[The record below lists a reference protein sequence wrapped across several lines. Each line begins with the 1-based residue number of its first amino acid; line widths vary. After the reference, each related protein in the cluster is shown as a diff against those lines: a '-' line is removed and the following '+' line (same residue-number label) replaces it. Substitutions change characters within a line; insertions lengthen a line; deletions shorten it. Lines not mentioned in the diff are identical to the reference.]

1 MQDAISGTGFATA
14 ALGFFFGALAILT
27 LTNFVQAWIEKER
40 KYLSYGIYLLLACS
54 GCAYWLYRPQVS
66 LELLSLIML
75 TCSAHLTF
83 SRYYFHCRKNF
94 NQWYQ
99 YLLTLSF
106 LGPLLLIPLH
116 VFSSSSLALVCAY
129 TSVTLVSTFAL
140 AIYTSTRGFGRSR
153 SYIFTRVCAT
163 PVGLMLVVMT
173 LGFIA
178 NTLAIFTAML
188 VALLVDAAITTY
200 TLVQRQ
206 VRHMNQRLQSHYNL
220 SAERQHKR
228 QQGNSLRQISH
239 DIRTPISGVI
249 GMSEL
254 LQGTSLSRSQRDQVK
269 IIQRTGESLLRWLNG
284 VSDWAALQAGR
295 LEFKDVPFD
304 FAAVI
309 SDCTDALS
317 EIASE
322 RHVSIQT
329 VLDQRLPALVKG
341 DPERLQQ
348 VLRGLFEFALYYSEQ
363 GQLNFCAT
371 LTGEKNRWLLELTDT
386 HSGLRPEDLK
396 GLDSV
401 FDEQSPVEM
410 SAFQRNWCLAVRL
423 SEMMH
428 GGLGIHFG
436 ADDDPNSCDSGA
448 VRFRCELQLP
458 RHTLLS
464 HSEAKYDELLKNK
477 RLLVVDDSASSRKI
491 VAKRAEQWQMRVSA
505 APSGE
510 EAFAMLTTVA
520 NLGGR
525 FDVVVLDFDMP
536 GMSGLEL
543 AEKIYRDQRLG
554 SPALVMLSGA
564 STAPKIDT
572 ASAAGIRR
580 VLSKPISAQT
590 LKITL
595 AEELTMSKSRSREP
609 MPTPID
615 TPIAV

>member
-1 MQDAISGTGFATA
+1 MQDAISGAGFAIA
-14 ALGFFFGALAILT
+14 ALGFFFGALAILI

-54 GCAYWLYRPQVS
+54 SCAYWLYRPQPS
-66 LELLSLIML
+66 AELLSLIML

-94 NQWYQ
+94 NQWYRF
-99 YLLTLSF
+99 LLTLSL
-106 LGPLLLIPLH
+106 LGPILLVPLH
-116 VFSSSSLALVCAY
+116 LFSNSSLALVCAY
-129 TSVTLVSTFAL
+129 TSITLISTFAL
-140 AIYTSTRGFGRSR
+140 AIFTSTRGFGRSR
-153 SYIFTRVCAT
+153 SYILTRVCAT
-163 PVGLMLVVMT
+163 PVGLMLIAMT
-173 LGFIA
+173 LGLINSNPPVFIA
-178 NTLAIFTAML
+178 ILI
-188 VALLVDAAITTY
+188 VLLVDAAITTY

-206 VRHMNQRLQSHYNL
+206 VRHINQRLQSHYNL

-228 QQGNSLRQISH
+228 QQGSSLRQISH

-254 LQGTSLSRSQRDQVK
+254 LQSTSLSRSQRDQVK

-304 FAAVI
+304 FSAVI
-309 SDCTDALS
+309 RDCTDALE
-317 EIASE
+317 EIANE
-322 RHVSIQT
+322 RHVTIQS
-329 VLDQRLPALVKG
+329 VLDQRLPTLVKG

-428 GGLGIHFG
+428 GGLDIHFG
-436 ADDDPNSCDSGA
+436 TDNDSGS

-477 RLLVVDDSASSRKI
+477 RLLVVDDSPSSRKI
-491 VAKRAEQWQMRVSA
+491 VAKRAEHWQMRVSV

-510 EAFAMLTTVA
+510 EALAMLTTVA

-595 AEELTMSKSRSREP
+595 AEELTMSKSRAREP